1 MYSQLETPYEPKTGS
16 DCEVILPL
24 YSQYGAS
31 VELPKKLRGMILFI
45 LYNKSN
51 DLFLIVRDHI
61 GKAPLYIGWANDGSI
76 FVASKMKALS
86 DQCTRFQAF
95 PPGHLFCTKGPDA
108 NTFVRWYTPAWAP
121 KMLPG
126 LTPPKDKY
134 NTDNL
139 RVAFEKAVV
148 RCMMSDVPWGVL
160 LSGGLD
166 SSLVA
171 SIYSRHISRR
181 STLFPKL
188 HSFTVGL
195 EGSPDLIAANGVAD
209 YLGTIHHA

>member
-1 MYSQLETPYEPKTGS
+1 MYSQLETPYESKTGS
-16 DCEVILPL
+16 DWEVILPL

-31 VELPKKLRGMILFI
+31 VELPKKLRGVISFI
-45 LYNKSN
+45 LYDKSK
-51 DLFLIVRDHI
+51 DLFLIVRDH
-61 GKAPLYIGWANDGSI
+61 IGWANDGSI
-76 FVASKMKALS
+76 FVASKMKSLS
-86 DQCTRFQAF
+86 EQCMRFQAF

-139 RVAFEKAVV
+139 RVAFEKAIVC
-148 RCMMSDVPWGVL
+148 CMMSDVPWGVL

-166 SSLVA
+166 SSLVD
-171 SIYSRHISRR
+171 SIYSRHILRR

-188 HSFTVGL
+188 HLFTVGL
-195 EGSPDLIAANGVAD
+195 EGSPDLIAAKRVAD